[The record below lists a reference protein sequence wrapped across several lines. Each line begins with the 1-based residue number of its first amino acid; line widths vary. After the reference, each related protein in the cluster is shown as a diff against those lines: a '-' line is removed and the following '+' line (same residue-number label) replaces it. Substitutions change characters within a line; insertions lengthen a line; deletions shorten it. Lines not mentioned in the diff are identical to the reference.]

1 MSNRTTLKNYIEERK
16 PSSNT
21 FSTDVQKVNVATQLK
36 ELRTYLRERNFQKLY
51 EVAVALADRVQREH
65 LGAETTYEVLE
76 ALFVLK
82 RANYDVETYIEKL
95 LHI

>member
-1 MSNRTTLKNYIEERK
+1 MSNRITLKSYIEERK
-16 PSSNT
+16 PST
-21 FSTDVQKVNVATQLK
+21 VSTDVQKVNVATQLK

-82 RANYDVETYIEKL
+82 RANYDVEAHIEKL

>member
-16 PSSNT
+16 LST
-21 FSTDVQKVNVATQLK
+21 FSTAVQKVNVATQLK
-36 ELRTYLRERNFQKLY
+36 ELRAYLRGRNFQKLY
-51 EVAVALADRVQREH
+51 EVAVALADRVQRER